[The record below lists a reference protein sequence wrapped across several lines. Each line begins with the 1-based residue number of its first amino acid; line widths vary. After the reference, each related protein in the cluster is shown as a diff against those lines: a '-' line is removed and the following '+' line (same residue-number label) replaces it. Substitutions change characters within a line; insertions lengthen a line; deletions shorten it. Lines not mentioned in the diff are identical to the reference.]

1 MAQKYTDEDI
11 QDLAAS
17 YALGKLSE
25 EEKAEFE
32 AMLKEGS
39 QASVHLDYFKEIVDD
54 LTYNTEPMEEPSRLE
69 EKLFA
74 KIGKE
79 SVRSDKDSGFLY
91 VRQSEGQ
98 WVEVVNGVRVKQL
111 YEDSER
117 KYSTVLVSMD
127 AGATFPDH
135 VHAEDEECFIIEG
148 DIHMGGHKFGAGDYI
163 RADAQSVHEAISTE
177 NGCLLLVMSSQENEM
192 LA

>member
-17 YALGKLSE
+17 YALGILSE

-32 AMLKEGS
+32 VMLKEDS
-39 QASVHLDYFKEIVDD
+39 QASVHLEYFKEIVDD
-54 LTYNTEPMEEPSRLE
+54 LTYNTKPQGEPPGLE

-74 KIGKE
+74 EIREHRE
-79 SVRSDKDSGFLY
+79 SSDKDKGFLY
-91 VRQSEGQ
+91 VRQNEGQ
-98 WVEVVNGVRVKQL
+98 WVEIINGVRVKQL

-135 VHAEDEECFIIEG
+135 VHAEDEECYIIEG
-148 DIHMGGHKFGAGDYI
+148 DINMGGHKFGVGDYI
-163 RADAQSVHEAISTE
+163 RADASSVHEAISTE
-177 NGCLLLVMSSQENEM
+177 NGCLLLVMSSQENEI

>member
-1 MAQKYTDEDI
+1 MARKYTDEDI
-11 QDLAAS
+11 KDLAAS
-17 YALGKLSE
+17 YALGTLSE
-25 EEKAEFE
+25 EERAEFE

-39 QASVHLDYFKEIVDD
+39 QASVHLDYFKEIVHD
-54 LTYNTEPMEEPSRLE
+54 LTYNTEPMEEPSGLE

-79 SVRSDKDSGFLY
+79 SGSSDKDKGFLY
-91 VRQSEGQ
+91 VRQNEGQ
-98 WVEVVNGVRVKQL
+98 WVEVINGVRVKQL

-135 VHAEDEECFIIEG
+135 VHAEDEECYIIEG
-148 DIHMGGHKFGAGDYI
+148 DISMGGHKFGVGDYI
-163 RADAQSVHEAISTE
+163 RADARSVHEAISTE
-177 NGCLLLVMSSQENEM
+177 NGCLLLVMSSQENEI

>member
-1 MAQKYTDEDI
+1 MAQKYNDKEI
-11 QDLAAS
+11 QELAAC
-17 YALGKLSE
+17 YALGTLSDE
-25 EEKAEFE
+25 DKAVFE
-32 AMLKEGS
+32 VMLKQDS
-39 QASVHLDYFKEIVDD
+39 QASAHLDYFKEIMED
-54 LTYNTEPMEEPSRLE
+54 LTYNTEPLEEPSSLE

-74 KIGKE
+74 EIQEQSGHL
-79 SVRSDKDSGFLY
+79 DKDRGFLY
-91 VRQSEGQ
+91 VRHNEGK
-98 WVEVVNGVRVKQL
+98 WVEIVNGVRVKQL

-127 AGATFPDH
+127 AGTTFPDH
-135 VHAEDEECFIIEG
+135 VHAEDEECYIIEG

-163 RADAQSVHEAISTE
+163 RADAHSVHESISTE